1 MKYGAYHV
9 WLRVKGLTADE
20 PQGALLTLEGGPG
33 PGMDFAPEQDGSIR
47 IECLLVHAA
56 TMGPHVNDE

>member
-20 PQGALLTLEGGPG
+20 RQGALLTLEKTEQGWEW
-33 PGMDFAPEQDGSIR
+33 DFVPEQDASIW
-47 IECLLVHAA
+47 IAPLV
-56 TMGPHVNDE
+56 